1 MCTRDVSSSS
11 FLSVSPCLYVDA
23 VIFLSSKGWIP
34 AFLKPA
40 CFFPWDA
47 CEACHGSIVYDPWVR
62 DTVCSERRR
71 DIAFEWTKHGN
82 V

>member
-11 FLSVSPCLYVDA
+11 FLSVSPCWYVDA

-40 CFFPWDA
+40 FTLCSVVA
-47 CEACHGSIVYDPWVR
+47 VSHGSIVYDPWVR

-71 DIAFEWTKHGN
+71 DMAFEWAKHGN